1 MKESKLPPGGSTASR
16 LFASNILATDNINK
30 EKKSSWTNEEMNLK
44 KKKEGGTD
52 LNRIFLD
59 GGHQVDDGSS
69 NNDLSIQ
76 QEED

>member
-1 MKESKLPPGGSTASR
+1 
-16 LFASNILATDNINK
+16 
-30 EKKSSWTNEEMNLK
+30 MNLK